1 MRIGVDGGCWN
12 NGRGYG
18 RFTRELLRAMVSR
31 ASADD
36 WVIFLDEQT
45 ADGFDLTG
53 QGVRVVRVPQRQ
65 SPSRAAGADGYRSP
79 ADMLRLT
86 RAVWRERPEVFFSP
100 SVYTYFPLPPSQRA
114 VVAIHDVIAER
125 FPELT
130 LPTQR
135 ARLFW
140 RAKVGLALRQADLV
154 VTVSDYS
161 AAELMRV
168 LGVRREKLRVV
179 QPAPTDAYRGGSGAG
194 EIAGAAARAG
204 VPSGSRWFTYVGGFN
219 PHKRVDR
226 LVRAHARVAR
236 ELAQDPPHLVL
247 VGSTEGDVFYKNT
260 REVRHAIDEC
270 GTGDLVHWA
279 GYVADAEL
287 RHLHAGAIALVLVSE
302 AEGFGL
308 PAVEAAA
315 CGTPVI
321 ATTASPLPQ
330 VLEGGGLFVK
340 PSDDVALVGAM
351 LALARDAE
359 LRQTLGRN
367 ALEAAGRLTWERAA
381 DAALEA
387 LHTAAVRRDAT
398 VAPVI
403 ASRRGAVTS
412 RAASV

>member
-1 MRIGVDGGCWN
+1 
-12 NGRGYG
+12 
-18 RFTRELLRAMVSR
+18 
-31 ASADD
+31 
-36 WVIFLDEQT
+36 
-45 ADGFDLTG
+45 
-53 QGVRVVRVPQRQ
+53 
-65 SPSRAAGADGYRSP
+65 
-79 ADMLRLT
+79 
-86 RAVWRERPEVFFSP
+86 SP
-100 SVYTYFPLPPSQRA
+100 SVYTYFPLPPGQRA

-161 AAELMRV
+161 ATELTRV
-168 LGVRREKLRVV
+168 LGVPRDKLRVV
-179 QPAPTDAYRGGSGAG
+179 QPAPADAYRDGSEAE

-204 VPSGSRWFTYVGGFN
+204 VPAGARWFTYVGGFN

-226 LVRAHARVAR
+226 LVRAHAEVAR
-236 ELAQDPPHLVL
+236 DLAHDPPHLVL
-247 VGSTEGDVFYKNT
+247 VGSTDGDVFHKNT
-260 REVRHAIDEC
+260 REVREAVHEC
-270 GTGDLVHWA
+270 DTRDLVHWA
-279 GYVADAEL
+279 GYVADGEL

-321 ATTASPLPQ
+321 ATSASPLPQ
-330 VLEGGGLFVK
+330 ILEGGGLFVE
-340 PSDDVALVGAM
+340 PSDDRALVRAM
-351 LALARDAE
+351 LALARDDG
-359 LRQTLGRN
+359 LRQTLGRK
-367 ALEAAGRLTWERAA
+367 ALDAAGRLTWEHAA

-387 LHTAAVRRDAT
+387 LHAAADRHNVT

-403 ASRRGAVTS
+403 ANGRGAMAS
-412 RAASV
+412 RAAPV

>member
-31 ASADD
+31 ERSDD
-36 WVIFLDEQT
+36 WIIFLDEQT
-45 ADGFDLTG
+45 AEGFDLTG
-53 QGVRVVRVPQRQ
+53 ERVRVVRVPQRQ
-65 SPSRAAGADGYRSP
+65 MPSRAAGADGYRSP
-79 ADMLRLT
+79 SDMLRLT
-86 RAVWRERPEVFFSP
+86 RAVWRERPDVFFSP
-100 SVYTYFPLPPSQRA
+100 SVYTYFPLPPAQRA

-130 LPTQR
+130 LPTKR

-161 AAELMRV
+161 STELTRV
-168 LGVRREKLRVV
+168 LGVKQDRLRVV
-179 QPAPTDAYRGGSGAG
+179 QPAPADAYRDGSEAG
-194 EIAGAAARAG
+194 EIARAASRVG
-204 VPSGSRWFTYVGGFN
+204 VPAGARWFTYVGGFN

-226 LVRAHARVAR
+226 LVRAHAQVAR

-247 VGSTEGDVFYKNT
+247 VGSTDGDVFHKNT
-260 REVRHAIDEC
+260 REVREAIHEC
-270 GTGDLVHWA
+270 DTMDLVHWA
-279 GYVADAEL
+279 GYVADDEL

-321 ATTASPLPQ
+321 ATNASPLPQ
-330 VLEGGGLFVK
+330 VLEGGGLFVE
-340 PSDDVALVGAM
+340 PSDDRALVRAM
-351 LALARDAE
+351 LALARDGG
-359 LRQTLGRN
+359 LRQTLGRK
-367 ALEAAGRLTWERAA
+367 ALDAAGRLTWERAA

-387 LHTAAVRRDAT
+387 LHAAATRRKAMVT
-398 VAPVI
+398 RVI
-403 ASRRGAVTS
+403 ARGREAMASRPV
-412 RAASV
+412 